1 MKPKIHV
8 MLCDDI
14 GERFFGEGPCRLLH
28 RIEETGSL
36 RAAAQAMGLS
46 YSKAL
51 RMVKRAEKELGF
63 ALTRKTI
70 GGRGGGGS
78 TLTDEARNFM
88 ERYEAYRDACVQ
100 TDASSIISSFRV
112 SGKRHLLLTGGRGTG
127 KTTLLRALVPLL
139 CPGAQEIT
147 TAAYPADRVEI
158 RESLGGKIAVIGRF
172 DPALPPG
179 ENRMRPVADG
189 FLLLGVPALH
199 RMAAGESE
207 WAVLDELGYLENSC
221 PEFRQAVEALLDAK
235 CVLAIVR
242 KQDTPF
248 LTALCARQDAFV
260 VDLDD
265 PAPALG
271 CVVMASGLGR
281 RFGGNKLMADF
292 CGAPLIANALALAAL
307 PLLACR
313 IVVTRSEEVEALCN
327 AQGIPVL
334 RHAAALP
341 QRYGPAGAGGIAGK
355 RARFAAA
362 ACFCRGTSR
371 LLTQQSVEAL
381 ALAAAPDAIMRL
393 CAAMAPRQPQ
403 CCSARIIFRSCFT
416 CRMAAA
422 AMPLRGP
429 TPVPSALCPPG
440 TMPN

>member
-1 MKPKIHV
+1 MPV
-8 MLCDDI
+8 Y
-14 GERFFGEGPCRLLH
+14 RL
-28 RIEETGSL
+28 T
-36 RAAAQAMGLS
+36 
-46 YSKAL
+46 
-51 RMVKRAEKELGF
+51 
-63 ALTRKTI
+63 
-70 GGRGGGGS
+70 
-78 TLTDEARNFM
+78 
-88 ERYEAYRDACVQ
+88 
-100 TDASSIISSFRV
+100 ASSFISSFRA

-158 RESLGGKIAVIGRF
+158 RESVGGKIAVIGRF

-189 FLLLGVPALH
+189 VLLLGVPALH

-235 CVLAIVR
+235 RVLAIVR

-307 PLLACR
+307 PLLA
-313 IVVTRSEEVEALCN
+313 
-327 AQGIPVL
+327 
-334 RHAAALP
+334 
-341 QRYGPAGAGGIAGK
+341 
-355 RARFAAA
+355 
-362 ACFCRGTSR
+362 
-371 LLTQQSVEAL
+371 
-381 ALAAAPDAIMRL
+381 
-393 CAAMAPRQPQ
+393 
-403 CCSARIIFRSCFT
+403 
-416 CRMAAA
+416 
-422 AMPLRGP
+422 
-429 TPVPSALCPPG
+429 
-440 TMPN
+440 

>member
-1 MKPKIHV
+1 M
-8 MLCDDI
+8 
-14 GERFFGEGPCRLLH
+14 
-28 RIEETGSL
+28 
-36 RAAAQAMGLS
+36 
-46 YSKAL
+46 
-51 RMVKRAEKELGF
+51 
-63 ALTRKTI
+63 
-70 GGRGGGGS
+70 
-78 TLTDEARNFM
+78 
-88 ERYEAYRDACVQ
+88 
-100 TDASSIISSFRV
+100 
-112 SGKRHLLLTGGRGTG
+112 
-127 KTTLLRALVPLL
+127 
-139 CPGAQEIT
+139 
-147 TAAYPADRVEI
+147 
-158 RESLGGKIAVIGRF
+158 IGRF

-235 CVLAIVR
+235 RVLAIVR

-313 IVVTRSEEVEALCN
+313 IVVTRSEEVEVLCN
-327 AQGIPVL
+327 AQGVPVL
-334 RHAAALP
+334 RHAQPYRSDTVRLGLAALL
-341 QRYGPAGAGGIAGK
+341 GKEPAL
-355 RARFAAA
+355 
-362 ACFCRGTSR
+362 RGCLFLPGDQP

-381 ALAAAPDAIMRL
+381 ALAAAPDAIVRL
-393 CAAMAPRQPQ
+393 CAADGTPGSPVLFGADYFSELLHLPDGRGGNAVARAHPGSVCLVPARNDAELRDVDTREDLNQLRQLTN
-403 CCSARIIFRSCFT
+403 R
-416 CRMAAA
+416 
-422 AMPLRGP
+422 
-429 TPVPSALCPPG
+429 
-440 TMPN
+440 

>member
-1 MKPKIHV
+1 MPV
-8 MLCDDI
+8 Y
-14 GERFFGEGPCRLLH
+14 RL
-28 RIEETGSL
+28 T
-36 RAAAQAMGLS
+36 
-46 YSKAL
+46 
-51 RMVKRAEKELGF
+51 
-63 ALTRKTI
+63 
-70 GGRGGGGS
+70 
-78 TLTDEARNFM
+78 
-88 ERYEAYRDACVQ
+88 
-100 TDASSIISSFRV
+100 ASSIISSFRV

-158 RESLGGKIAVIGRF
+158 RESVGGKIAVIGRF

-235 CVLAIVR
+235 RVLAIVR

-248 LTALCARQDAFV
+248 LTALRARQDAFV

-265 PAPALG
+265 PASALG

-313 IVVTRSEEVEALCN
+313 IVVTRSEEVEALCH
-327 AQGIPVL
+327 AQGVPVL
-334 RHAAALP
+334 RHAQPYRSDTVRLGLAALL
-341 QRYGPAGAGGIAGK
+341 GK
-355 RARFAAA
+355 GRVHPPIRLVPVVRETGRRPVAITRRE
-362 ACFCRGTSR
+362 CGTSYKFSKKWGLR
-371 LLTQQSVEAL
+371 PTSESEMHIGCEQEGSWLARVITVAAL
-381 ALAAAPDAIMRL
+381 VD
-393 CAAMAPRQPQ
+393 
-403 CCSARIIFRSCFT
+403 
-416 CRMAAA
+416 
-422 AMPLRGP
+422 
-429 TPVPSALCPPG
+429 
-440 TMPN
+440 

>member
-1 MKPKIHV
+1 MPV
-8 MLCDDI
+8 Y
-14 GERFFGEGPCRLLH
+14 RL
-28 RIEETGSL
+28 T
-36 RAAAQAMGLS
+36 
-46 YSKAL
+46 
-51 RMVKRAEKELGF
+51 
-63 ALTRKTI
+63 
-70 GGRGGGGS
+70 
-78 TLTDEARNFM
+78 
-88 ERYEAYRDACVQ
+88 
-100 TDASSIISSFRV
+100 ASSIISSFRA

-158 RESLGGKIAVIGRF
+158 RESVGGKIAVIGRF

-235 CVLAIVR
+235 RVLAIVR

-265 PAPALG
+265 PAPTLG

-313 IVVTRSEEVEALCN
+313 TVVTRSEEVEALCN
-327 AQGIPVL
+327 AQGVPVL
-334 RHAAALP
+334 RHAQPYRSDTIRLGLAALL
-341 QRYGPAGAGGIAGK
+341 GKEPAL
-355 RARFAAA
+355 
-362 ACFCRGTSR
+362 RGCLFLPGDQP
-371 LLTQQSVEAL
+371 LLTQQRKHWRWQRPPMPLCGCAL
-381 ALAAAPDAIMRL
+381 PMVPLAA
-393 CAAMAPRQPQ
+393 Q

>member
-1 MKPKIHV
+1 MPV
-8 MLCDDI
+8 Y
-14 GERFFGEGPCRLLH
+14 RL
-28 RIEETGSL
+28 T
-36 RAAAQAMGLS
+36 
-46 YSKAL
+46 
-51 RMVKRAEKELGF
+51 
-63 ALTRKTI
+63 
-70 GGRGGGGS
+70 
-78 TLTDEARNFM
+78 
-88 ERYEAYRDACVQ
+88 
-100 TDASSIISSFRV
+100 ASSIISSFRV

-158 RESLGGKIAVIGRF
+158 RESVGGKIAVIGRF

-235 CVLAIVR
+235 RVLAIVR

-281 RFGGNKLMADF
+281 RFDGNKLMADF

-327 AQGIPVL
+327 AQGVP
-334 RHAAALP
+334 RSAPRAALP

-355 RARFAAA
+355 RARFARLPVSAGGPAA
-362 ACFCRGTSR
+362 AH
-371 LLTQQSVEAL
+371 
-381 ALAAAPDAIMRL
+381 AAKCGSTGAGSGPRRH
-393 CAAMAPRQPQ
+393 CAAVRCRWHPRQPSAVRRGLFFGAASPAGRPRRQ
-403 CCSARIIFRSCFT
+403 CRCA
-416 CRMAAA
+416 
-422 AMPLRGP
+422 GP
-429 TPVPSALCPPG
+429 PRVPSALCPPG

>member
-1 MKPKIHV
+1 MPV
-8 MLCDDI
+8 Y
-14 GERFFGEGPCRLLH
+14 RL
-28 RIEETGSL
+28 T
-36 RAAAQAMGLS
+36 
-46 YSKAL
+46 
-51 RMVKRAEKELGF
+51 
-63 ALTRKTI
+63 
-70 GGRGGGGS
+70 
-78 TLTDEARNFM
+78 
-88 ERYEAYRDACVQ
+88 
-100 TDASSIISSFRV
+100 ASSIISSFRA

-139 CPGAQEIT
+139 CPGTQEIT

-158 RESLGGKIAVIGRF
+158 RESVGGKIAVIGRF

-235 CVLAIVR
+235 RVLAIVR

-248 LTALCARQDAFV
+248 LTTLCARQDAFV

-292 CGAPLIANALALAAL
+292 CGAPLIANALEYAAQL
-307 PLLACR
+307 VR
-313 IVVTRSEEVEALCN
+313 GKVFEVA
-327 AQGIPVL
+327 
-334 RHAAALP
+334 
-341 QRYGPAGAGGIAGK
+341 K
-355 RARFAAA
+355 REFAAA
-362 ACFCRGTSR
+362 EKAGLSKI
-371 LLTQQSVEAL
+371 
-381 ALAAAPDAIMRL
+381 LAARKAASKPAEAEEEVKRPPAEPCTASIPGIEVMDLEDAAKVLWKNGIYAETGMG
-393 CAAMAPRQPQ
+393 C
-403 CCSARIIFRSCFT
+403 T
-416 CRMAAA
+416 G
-422 AMPLRGP
+422 PL
-429 TPVPSALCPPG
+429 VMMSEANHEKALEILKKAG
-440 TMPN
+440 YVG

>member
-1 MKPKIHV
+1 MPV
-8 MLCDDI
+8 Y
-14 GERFFGEGPCRLLH
+14 RL
-28 RIEETGSL
+28 T
-36 RAAAQAMGLS
+36 
-46 YSKAL
+46 
-51 RMVKRAEKELGF
+51 
-63 ALTRKTI
+63 
-70 GGRGGGGS
+70 
-78 TLTDEARNFM
+78 
-88 ERYEAYRDACVQ
+88 
-100 TDASSIISSFRV
+100 ASSIISSFRV

-235 CVLAIVR
+235 RVLAIVR

-292 CGAPLIANALALAAL
+292 CGCLFL
-307 PLLACR
+307 PGD
-313 IVVTRSEEVEALCN
+313 
-327 AQGIPVL
+327 QP
-334 RHAAALP
+334 
-341 QRYGPAGAGGIAGK
+341 
-355 RARFAAA
+355 
-362 ACFCRGTSR
+362 

-381 ALAAAPDAIMRL
+381 ALAAAPDAIVRL
-393 CAAMAPRQPQ
+393 CAADGTPGSPVLFGADYFSELLHLPDGRGGNAVARAHPGSV
-403 CCSARIIFRSCFT
+403 CLVSARNDAELKDVDTREDLNQ
-416 CRMAAA
+416 
-422 AMPLRGP
+422 LRQL
-429 TPVPSALCPPG
+429 T
-440 TMPN
+440 NR

>member
-1 MKPKIHV
+1 MPV
-8 MLCDDI
+8 Y
-14 GERFFGEGPCRLLH
+14 RL
-28 RIEETGSL
+28 T
-36 RAAAQAMGLS
+36 
-46 YSKAL
+46 
-51 RMVKRAEKELGF
+51 
-63 ALTRKTI
+63 
-70 GGRGGGGS
+70 
-78 TLTDEARNFM
+78 
-88 ERYEAYRDACVQ
+88 
-100 TDASSIISSFRV
+100 ASSIISSFRV

-158 RESLGGKIAVIGRF
+158 RESVGGKMAVIGRF

-235 CVLAIVR
+235 RVLAIVR

-248 LTALCARQDAFV
+248 LTALRARQDAFV

-327 AQGIPVL
+327 AQGVPVL
-334 RHAAALP
+334 RHAQPYRSDTVRLGLAALL
-341 QRYGPAGAGGIAGK
+341 GKEPAL
-355 RARFAAA
+355 
-362 ACFCRGTSR
+362 RGC
-371 LLTQQSVEAL
+371 LF
-381 ALAAAPDAIMRL
+381 LAAAPDAIVRL
-393 CAAMAPRQPQ
+393 CAADGTPGSPVLFGADYFSELLHLPDGRGGNAVARAHSGSV
-403 CCSARIIFRSCFT
+403 CLVSARND
-416 CRMAAA
+416 AE
-422 AMPLRGP
+422 LRDVD
-429 TPVPSALCPPG
+429 TREALNQLRQL
-440 TMPN
+440 TNR